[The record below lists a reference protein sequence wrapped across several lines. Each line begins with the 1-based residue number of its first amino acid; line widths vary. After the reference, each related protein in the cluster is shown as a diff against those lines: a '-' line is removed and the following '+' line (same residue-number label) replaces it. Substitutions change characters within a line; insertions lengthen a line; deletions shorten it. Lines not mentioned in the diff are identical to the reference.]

1 MFVWQISQ
9 DLGLPP
15 RMDSAI
21 EEFDET
27 APVDDS
33 GFGTQIQLSN
43 DIYLLVKLLLSFV
56 TTIHANVSSV
66 FLVYFSIVPFFFYQ
80 DFL

>member
-1 MFVWQISQ
+1 
-9 DLGLPP
+9 
-15 RMDSAI
+15 MDSAI

-43 DIYLLVKLLLSFV
+43 DICLLVKLLLSFV
-56 TTIHANVSSV
+56 TTINANVSSV
-66 FLVYFSIVPFFFYQ
+66 FLVYFSIIPFFFYRG
-80 DFL
+80 LL

>member
-1 MFVWQISQ
+1 M
-9 DLGLPP
+9 PP
-15 RMDSAI
+15 RIDSDI

-43 DIYLLVKLLLSFV
+43 DICLLVKLLLSFV
-56 TTIHANVSSV
+56 ATINANVSSV
-66 FLVYFSIVPFFFYQ
+66 FLVYFVPFFFYQ
-80 DFL
+80 GFL

>member
-1 MFVWQISQ
+1 
-9 DLGLPP
+9 
-15 RMDSAI
+15 MDSAI

-56 TTIHANVSSV
+56 TTIQANVSSV

>member
-9 DLGLPP
+9 VLGLPP
-15 RMDSAI
+15 RIDSDM

-43 DIYLLVKLLLSFV
+43 NVCLFV
-56 TTIHANVSSV
+56 TICLLATIIFHK
-66 FLVYFSIVPFFFYQ
+66 YY
-80 DFL
+80 

>member
-1 MFVWQISQ
+1 
-9 DLGLPP
+9 
-15 RMDSAI
+15 MDSAI

>member
-1 MFVWQISQ
+1 
-9 DLGLPP
+9 
-15 RMDSAI
+15 MDSAI

-43 DIYLLVKLLLSFV
+43 DICLLVKLLLSFV

>member
-15 RMDSAI
+15 RMDSDI

-43 DIYLLVKLLLSFV
+43 DICLLVKLLLSFV
-56 TTIHANVSSV
+56 TTIIANVSSV
-66 FLVYFSIVPFFFYQ
+66 FLVCFSIVPFFFLSG
-80 DFL
+80 FL